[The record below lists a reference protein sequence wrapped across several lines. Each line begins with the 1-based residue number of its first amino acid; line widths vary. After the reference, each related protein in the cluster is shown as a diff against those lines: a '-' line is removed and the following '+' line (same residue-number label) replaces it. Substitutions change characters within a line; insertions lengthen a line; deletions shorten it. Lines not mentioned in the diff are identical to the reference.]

1 MKAFTLD
8 SLESQPALREDMPVP
23 SPVAN
28 EIVVRVH
35 ASSVNPVDALIGMG
49 ALAEMFEHEFPVIL
63 GRDFAGVVEQV
74 GEDVSLYRVGD
85 EVFGFVSHAN
95 PTVHAGSWAELIVLP
110 EDNFVAAKPE
120 GVDATT
126 AGATP
131 VAALNAI
138 AAFDALALA
147 AGEDVLVVG
156 ATGGVGSFF
165 VQLAASVGA
174 NVIAPALAED
184 GAYLGD
190 LGVSEILDRNAD
202 LTAAARDAHPS
213 GVNAL
218 FDVVSQAPDASLLK
232 EGGRLASPLGAAG
245 EGEGRFNV
253 MAVPSPANLQRLGEL
268 LAEGTLRVPIQRSYP
283 FEQAGEA
290 LQALPTTHTQGKLG
304 ITIT

>member
-1 MKAFTLD
+1 MRAFTLD
-8 SLESQPALREDMPVP
+8 SLESQPALREDMPGP
-23 SPVAN
+23 SPAAN

-35 ASSVNPVDALIGMG
+35 ACSVNPVDAFIGMG
-49 ALAEMFEHEFPVIL
+49 ALAQMFEHEFPVIL
-63 GRDFAGVVEQV
+63 GRDFAGIVEQV
-74 GEDVSLYRVGD
+74 GEDVSRFRVGD

-120 GVDATT
+120 GVDATA
-126 AGATP
+126 AGAAP
-131 VAALNAI
+131 VAALTAI
-138 AAFDALALA
+138 AAFDALAPA
-147 AGEDVLVVG
+147 AGEDVLVIG
-156 ATGGVGSFF
+156 ASGGVGSFF

-184 GAYLGD
+184 DAYLRD
-190 LGVSEILDRNAD
+190 LGVGEILDRNAD
-202 LTAAARDAHPS
+202 LAATVRKSHPDGVDAI
-213 GVNAL
+213 
-218 FDVVSQAPDASLLK
+218 FDVVSQTPDASLLK

-253 MAVPSPANLQRLGEL
+253 MAVSSPANLQRLGEL
-268 LAEGTLRVPIQRSYP
+268 LADGALRVPIQRAYP
-283 FEQAGEA
+283 LDQAAEA